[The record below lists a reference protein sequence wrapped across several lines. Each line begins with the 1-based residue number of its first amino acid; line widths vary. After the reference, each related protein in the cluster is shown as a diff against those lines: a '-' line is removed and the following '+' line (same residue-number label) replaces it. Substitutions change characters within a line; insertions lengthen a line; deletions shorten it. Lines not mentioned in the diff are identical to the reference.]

1 MSFLSAQFF
10 GKSIV
15 KMASM
20 YVVLPPGKG
29 PFPVLYLLHGL
40 SDDHTVWHRR
50 TSIERYVEGR
60 NLIVVMPDGGRSF
73 YCNDPRPG
81 CLAYEDHIAK
91 DVVEFVD
98 ETFPTIASRR
108 GRAIAGLSM
117 GGYGSVMLALR
128 HPDVFSAACSHSGA
142 LGFCHSRHEIN
153 GIDPGD
159 ILPRERYDCHRLAA
173 GIHRATNPDR
183 KGAGILAS
191 RDRKGAGI
199 LASRDR
205 KGAGKNPMPALRIDC
220 GTEDFLL
227 EENRAFHAHLARLG
241 VEHVYEEYPGEHTW
255 EYWDEHIRQS
265 LDFVLERLAKKA

>member
-15 KMASM
+15 KQASM

-40 SDDHTVWHRR
+40 SDDHTIWHRR

-73 YCNDPRPG
+73 YCNDPRPAG
-81 CLAYEDHIAK
+81 LAYEDHMAN

-98 ETFPTIASRR
+98 QTFPTIATRR
-108 GRAIAGLSM
+108 GRAVAGLSM
-117 GGYGSVMLALR
+117 GGYGATMLALR
-128 HPDVFSAACSHSGA
+128 HPDVFCAACSHSGA
-142 LGFCHSRHEIN
+142 VGFCHSRHDIN
-153 GIDPGD
+153 GIDPAD

-173 GIHRATNPDR
+173 GLLRARSR
-183 KGAGILAS
+183 KI
-191 RDRKGAGI
+191 
-199 LASRDR
+199 
-205 KGAGKNPMPALRIDC
+205 KNAPPMPALRIDC

-227 EENRAFHAHLARLG
+227 DENRAFHAHLAKLG

-265 LDFVLERLAKKA
+265 LDFVLERLAGTVHRA